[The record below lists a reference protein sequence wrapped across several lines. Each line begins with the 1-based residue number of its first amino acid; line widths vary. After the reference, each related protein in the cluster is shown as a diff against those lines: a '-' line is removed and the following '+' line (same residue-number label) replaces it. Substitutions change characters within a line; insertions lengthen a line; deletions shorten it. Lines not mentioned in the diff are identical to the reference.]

1 MNSIISN
8 KLKTLRKQKGW
19 SQDEVANQL
28 NISQSAY
35 GRIENGA
42 SNSWVNHIETIC
54 KMYDIQPE
62 ELMNSEN
69 NTFHQNNKKGSNN
82 GIVINQISE
91 KLIAQ
96 YELRLLEKDKYIE
109 SLEKLLEKYRDV

>member
-19 SQDEVANQL
+19 SQDEVASQL

-42 SNSWVNHIETIC
+42 SNSWANHMDTIC
-54 KMYDIQPE
+54 KIYDIQPE
-62 ELMNSEN
+62 ELLKQEN
-69 NTFHQNNKKGSNN
+69 VTISYNKGKSVN

-109 SLEKLLEKYRDV
+109 SLEKLLKNYRDL